1 MHAFFESQLAEWEFA
16 RRNFEALRRI
26 ETKTFDLDGFLI
38 RVQFNPARI
47 VSSAAKVDAA
57 SVVARKC
64 FLCSENQPPEQRGLP
79 WGDGYRVLVNP
90 YPIFARHFTIPAAE
104 HVPQSIADRYG
115 DMLALARCFDR
126 EVVFYNGPR
135 CGASAPDHAHFQA
148 VGKGAMP
155 LEAEIGRFATEK
167 VLEASGAAAY
177 AIRDY
182 LRGGFVIRS
191 ADASAAAACFGK
203 LYEALEVLPADAE
216 PMMNVLT
223 WYDSDGWTS
232 CVFPRT
238 KHRPAC
244 FYGEGAT
251 DLLVSPASVDL
262 AGVMIVPRKDD
273 FVKITAENIRA
284 IFNEVCIDDSA
295 LQRIV
300 GKLNIG

>member
-1 MHAFFESQLAEWEFA
+1 MNAFFESQLAEWEFA

-26 ETKTFDLDGFLI
+26 ETKTFDLDGFSI
-38 RVQFNPARI
+38 RVQFNPAPDRFVGRKGRCGVRRCPKMFFMSGKSTARTAGI
-47 VSSAAKVDAA
+47 TLGGRLSGIGKSVSDFRPAFYDPCGGTRAAVD
-57 SVVARKC
+57 
-64 FLCSENQPPEQRGLP
+64 RGSL
-79 WGDGYRVLVNP
+79 
-90 YPIFARHFTIPAAE
+90 
-104 HVPQSIADRYG
+104 G

-203 LYEALEVLPADAE
+203 LYEALEVLPADVE

-262 AGVMIVPRKDD
+262 AGV
-273 FVKITAENIRA
+273 
-284 IFNEVCIDDSA
+284 
-295 LQRIV
+295 
-300 GKLNIG
+300 